1 MQWIDD
7 VTKRAVVLQVKG
19 EKLIRAANGI
29 KGVATVALRPS
40 GIFGEGDP
48 LLVPITVDK
57 AKAGKMKFMIG
68 DGKNLMDFTYVGNVA
83 LAHIMVRHTCPEHAL
98 YTCPNYAELRTV
110 HSMPTRLLPRM

>member
-1 MQWIDD
+1 M
-7 VTKRAVVLQVKG
+7 QVKG
-19 EKLIRAANGI
+19 EKLILAANGI

-83 LAHIMVRHTCPEHAL
+83 LAHIKVRHVQGSRTCPSAQPQPVMWLPCEGILAL
-98 YTCPNYAELRTV
+98 EDEICG
-110 HSMPTRLLPRM
+110 